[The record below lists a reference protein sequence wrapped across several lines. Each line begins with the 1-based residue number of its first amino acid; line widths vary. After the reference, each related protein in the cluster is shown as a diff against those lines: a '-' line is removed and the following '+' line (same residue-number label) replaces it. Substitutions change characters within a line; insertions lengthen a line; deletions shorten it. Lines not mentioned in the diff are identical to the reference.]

1 MVKRS
6 KRYRETAKLME
17 RDRKYELA
25 EAVSILKRFEGTKFD
40 QTVELVFKLGI
51 DPKQSDQ
58 LVRGSVSLPKGTG
71 KTVRVVAF
79 CQGADIQAARDAGA
93 LEAGAEELVEKVQ
106 KGWMD
111 FDVALAAPDVMP
123 KVGRLG
129 RMLGPKGLMPSPKSG
144 TVTADVAQA
153 VKEFIGGKIE
163 FRNDAGG
170 NVHARVGKLSF
181 PPEDLIENVE
191 AMVARIDSLRPASAK
206 GVFIQKV
213 VLSSTMGP
221 GIELN
226 VA

>member
-1 MVKRS
+1 
-6 KRYRETAKLME
+6 
-17 RDRKYELA
+17 
-25 EAVSILKRFEGTKFD
+25 
-40 QTVELVFKLGI
+40 
-51 DPKQSDQ
+51 
-58 LVRGSVSLPKGTG
+58 
-71 KTVRVVAF
+71 
-79 CQGADIQAARDAGA
+79 
-93 LEAGAEELVEKVQ
+93 
-106 KGWMD
+106 MD
-111 FDVALAAPDVMP
+111 LDVALAAPDVMP